1 MASTWQAVFGEGQQ
15 VPLWTA
21 HTPGG
26 LCALSPAAIMRPHGE
41 ESARRFYERVLLNAG
56 LEPPPKPPDADQ
68 DPGAAQNASPKA
80 VRSNRS
86 QRAPR
91 GAAAAVQDAGVPEV
105 EAAGVEP
112 ADDLIAAH
120 ALERMY
126 RPIFVPLEGQA
137 EPPPR
142 MRDMIERQYVL
153 HKSLKMS

>member
-1 MASTWQAVFGEGQQ
+1 MLVANSAF
-15 VPLWTA
+15 LW
-21 HTPGG
+21 PSGCFLGG
-26 LCALSPAAIMRPHGE
+26 
-41 ESARRFYERVLLNAG
+41 VL
-56 LEPPPKPPDADQ
+56 
-68 DPGAAQNASPKA
+68 
-80 VRSNRS
+80 
-86 QRAPR
+86 
-91 GAAAAVQDAGVPEV
+91 QDAGVPEV